1 MVQGGLPV
9 GSSVV
14 LQGPPGQEKLRF
26 ALTFLAEGLKSGG
39 SGLVVTASQSP
50 DAVIAEL
57 RELGVNLESVTN
69 ESRLRVIDWYSW
81 SEETVQ
87 DIEDRGIVIRSS
99 IDLTN
104 LGVALS
110 RAIAGLTGG
119 GLRRAVIELLSPA
132 TSSYEVTQVYAFA
145 QSAKRK
151 FDRHQ
156 FTSLVLIEKE
166 MHSGAQLTTLHQPF
180 DGVIE
185 IERTRSGGRIVRKIG
200 VLHLKDTS
208 PDPTFRLLEIS
219 DGGMRVVPDTPK
231 PATPGATTRGSVL
244 ESQDERAQRL
254 RLILQIATERLKLN
268 PGDADALFAMAA
280 AQATLDDAKGG
291 LETLDRLAAL
301 DSAYPGLWVLKTKLH
316 AKLGQADLARQ
327 SRMRAQQSEPE
338 AAKTIDATVPCPMC
352 EEPVALDAT
361 SCANCGVKFTPTR
374 SMEEELDDLGHA
386 AIQEMVQEELGPVK
400 EPEKA
405 LDKPDIRAP
414 KPEMERDV
422 PPAKKPI
429 EKTPSKRGLTNG
441 LALGRRGASKAG
453 RTNGLR
459 GRTNGLRGRTNGL
472 TNGLGRTNGL
482 TNGLGRTNGLT
493 NGLGRTNGLTNGLG
507 RTNGLTNGL
516 GGFRS
521 SGFRPAGVR
530 RMMQNAGWKLYLI
543 PLVSVALLLAP
554 LLFVPDYRGP
564 AYPIRIDG
572 QFGDWASQPTEAM
585 GPGAALNPNI
595 DVVRFGMVSNLG
607 PYAFYVQVAG
617 SALAGG
623 GPSPGTMD
631 TVRIFVDIDASSA
644 TGYRIDGLGAD
655 RLIEISGHGGTVLA
669 SSLWEFDSNRDQR
682 DWNGWIK
689 GTATQ
694 AAASGS
700 QIEAEAEWLSSSAT
714 TVPVIATVHTESWD
728 GQTDSGD
735 FPVSPTAG
743 TLSVIADPEV
753 PDILSGNGVP
763 LLQLTLTS
771 HGQAVALDS
780 LHIKLA
786 GSAAP
791 SAALSLR
798 LMDGGTLVAIAT
810 PTSRDVTF
818 SFPVRTIAVG
828 ATTCLYIVGDFSGTS
843 GDTFGVRLP
852 STHPFVL
859 GAGVV
864 SLRENP
870 GARMLG
876 YLGSVPSTPRVD
888 GAFDEWNALSSDTTN
903 DVGPRSNPDIDLGRY
918 GAQRN
923 GTSTFLYADVTGRL
937 FHGTPVPEHP
947 QPVPAQSQGPADTD
961 RDGVPDAVDPFP
973 FDFNNDGIPDAQT
986 NGDYDGDGI
995 TDYGFPGGTDYWLNT
1010 TIPSTF
1016 PAPYAGRSM
1025 SVYIGPDNR
1034 PPVPGDDAIRI
1045 FLDIDN
1051 STFSGYSIGGIGAD
1065 RLVEIRGKDG
1075 TVTQSALLAF
1085 TGSFP
1090 GQWAWTPL
1098 APVTVALGYHA
1109 VELSVPLNASNLYVE
1124 SGDFWGSVDSTTVVP
1139 AFALLTSSF
1148 KVSSAN
1154 TPLSVPWQQAGPQPT
1169 AVSIDPN
1176 SNAATT
1182 VYNQQRKVVRAGA
1195 GAGET
1200 PCDATNS
1207 AGCWYTVF
1215 YDQLV
1220 EQATTAPSTE
1230 TITLGTK
1237 VSGTFPTDISSED
1250 GVYVQYHESTT
1261 TSEAA
1266 IAYRSNTGTSTV
1278 SSPKTRSWDGSSW
1291 GSEAEASTA
1300 GSPIRAIR
1308 VAPSP
1313 MSSSWRI
1320 IVTESD
1326 DGWLD
1331 AYVCTP
1337 TFTVTNNIGQVWST
1351 APGTPERRFDVAY
1364 ENTSGDA
1371 LLVYGVLSTDPTH
1384 DIAYRT
1390 YSGGSWGAEQYLDDT
1405 GRGTDVQYTQIDL
1418 APKKG
1423 SDIIGMIGGDDTFD
1437 EANAWIWD
1445 GSAWGSYTQ
1454 ITGTMQSPN
1463 YRQVAL
1469 AWESSSGNLLA
1480 VAALATS
1487 NDIISKEYST
1497 SWSGTSQ
1504 FTCAGGNGP
1513 TKQTFWISLK
1523 ANPLPTANDAVLGL
1537 VQENYDLNTCYWT
1550 GSAWANWVQHDTD
1563 YDAVQTRA
1571 FDFAWENSG
1580 SKGLLVWGTSRTTGG
1595 GQITY
1600 KTFTAPNTWGPQT
1613 TAAMGSGFDQW
1624 VELRTNPFSGT
1635 VKILGAVLDSNRLL
1649 GAMKWDGSTFTVI
1662 GSSTFSANTG
1672 IASYESFDLRYRATI
1687 DGRLSVKYD
1696 FASVPAGDAY
1706 TLKVKGYRGDEN
1718 VNIEVLTPPSSW
1730 NTRITVASTTNTM
1743 YTYDLTVSE
1752 YNSGAPSI
1760 RFVDA
1765 LGSDAIASDVFV
1777 DLSVIV
1783 STTLWDRVILMR
1795 SLDTSGSTW
1804 GAQVILASG
1813 RLADSPLVLTR
1824 DSAEPSIAIDS
1835 SGYLHV
1841 VWVSAS
1847 AAGDQSTLN
1856 LVRYT
1861 RTTVAYP
1868 TQSQLAT
1875 GGNWQAVTSVDDTSP
1890 GYMPTISTD
1899 TGGYPHIAWS
1909 QSKTVAPEA
1918 AGVAYRS
1925 NTGTDGVNSLKTR
1938 SWDGSAWGP
1947 EVEQTNA
1954 GSPVRVVRSAR
1965 SPIDPDTSIVV
1976 TQGDDQWI
1984 DAYVCTPSCTVTS
1997 NVGQA
2002 GTVFLHPFDVAF
2014 EQSSGDAL
2022 LAWAGS
2028 DFNNTHD
2035 IGYMTYTG
2043 GAWSPVQW
2051 YDDTTDTNSG
2061 PYGLVELAPK
2071 KGSDQIGLVGGDVG
2085 QQDITALI
2093 WDGSAFTNFVEVNTG
2108 SNTPGYENAAIA
2120 WESNSGHLLVVSADA
2135 SSTTCRYMVYTTS
2148 WQPASTFTCG
2158 GTSTIR
2164 YLNLKANPVSTANDM
2179 VLSVSDL
2186 GSELS
2191 TVYWTGSAWNARVS
2205 QDPGLDEIDIRSFDF
2220 AWEATGSKGL
2230 LVYATTAGQ
2239 LDSKKFTAP
2248 STWTS
2253 LPSVGAGANIH
2264 RWVQARTN
2272 PNPAGAVKI
2281 LGDVWEN
2288 TVNDL
2293 GAWSW
2298 DGSTLTMIST
2308 TAFTA
2313 DTGTNTVREAYDLEY
2328 RPVIGGYVYYKNQ
2341 AGGGWKATVSWGVT
2355 YTGLSVD
2362 VSPQNNYVS
2371 LARYSAQSPGTG
2383 ETQYTVCRDLLN
2395 TSCDAASE
2403 FTKWDGTSGF
2413 DTIAVGVETG
2423 SYPSLATTW
2432 DPNADLWSP

>member
-69 ESRLRVIDWYSW
+69 ENRLRVIDGYSW

-87 DIEDRGIVIRSS
+87 DIEDRGIVILPS

-110 RAIAGLTGG
+110 RRIRGLPGG
-119 GLRRAVIELLSPA
+119 GLRRAVMDLLSPA
-132 TSSYEVTQVYAFA
+132 PSSYEVTQVYAFA
-145 QSAKRK
+145 QSAKKK

-185 IERTRSGGRIVRKIG
+185 IERTRSGDRIVRKIG

-516 GGFRS
+516 GRTNGLTNGLGGFRS

-595 DVVRFGMVSNLG
+595 DVVRFGMVKNLG
-607 PYAFYVQVAG
+607 PYAFFVQVAG

-631 TVRIFVDIDASSA
+631 TVRIFVDIDASAA

-655 RLIEISGHGGTVLA
+655 RMIEISGHGGTVL
-669 SSLWEFDSNRDQR
+669 SSTLWEFDSNRDQR

-728 GQTDSGD
+728 GQTDFGD

-753 PDILSGNGVP
+753 PDVLSGNGVP

-791 SAALSLR
+791 SAAPSLR
-798 LMDGGTLVAIAT
+798 LMDGGTLVAVAT

-818 SFPVRTIAVG
+818 SFPARTIAVG
-828 ATTCLYIVGDFSGTS
+828 ATTYLYIVGDFSGTS

-852 STHPFVL
+852 TTHPFGL

-864 SLRENP
+864 SFRENP
-870 GARMLG
+870 GARMLR

-1010 TIPSTF
+1010 KI
-1016 PAPYAGRSM
+1016 GR
-1025 SVYIGPDNR
+1025 
-1034 PPVPGDDAIRI
+1034 A
-1045 FLDIDN
+1045 
-1051 STFSGYSIGGIGAD
+1051 
-1065 RLVEIRGKDG
+1065 
-1075 TVTQSALLAF
+1075 
-1085 TGSFP
+1085 
-1090 GQWAWTPL
+1090 
-1098 APVTVALGYHA
+1098 
-1109 VELSVPLNASNLYVE
+1109 
-1124 SGDFWGSVDSTTVVP
+1124 
-1139 AFALLTSSF
+1139 
-1148 KVSSAN
+1148 
-1154 TPLSVPWQQAGPQPT
+1154 
-1169 AVSIDPN
+1169 
-1176 SNAATT
+1176 
-1182 VYNQQRKVVRAGA
+1182 
-1195 GAGET
+1195 
-1200 PCDATNS
+1200 
-1207 AGCWYTVF
+1207 
-1215 YDQLV
+1215 
-1220 EQATTAPSTE
+1220 
-1230 TITLGTK
+1230 
-1237 VSGTFPTDISSED
+1237 
-1250 GVYVQYHESTT
+1250 
-1261 TSEAA
+1261 
-1266 IAYRSNTGTSTV
+1266 
-1278 SSPKTRSWDGSSW
+1278 
-1291 GSEAEASTA
+1291 
-1300 GSPIRAIR
+1300 
-1308 VAPSP
+1308 
-1313 MSSSWRI
+1313 
-1320 IVTESD
+1320 
-1326 DGWLD
+1326 
-1331 AYVCTP
+1331 
-1337 TFTVTNNIGQVWST
+1337 
-1351 APGTPERRFDVAY
+1351 
-1364 ENTSGDA
+1364 
-1371 LLVYGVLSTDPTH
+1371 
-1384 DIAYRT
+1384 
-1390 YSGGSWGAEQYLDDT
+1390 
-1405 GRGTDVQYTQIDL
+1405 
-1418 APKKG
+1418 
-1423 SDIIGMIGGDDTFD
+1423 
-1437 EANAWIWD
+1437 
-1445 GSAWGSYTQ
+1445 
-1454 ITGTMQSPN
+1454 
-1463 YRQVAL
+1463 
-1469 AWESSSGNLLA
+1469 
-1480 VAALATS
+1480 
-1487 NDIISKEYST
+1487 
-1497 SWSGTSQ
+1497 
-1504 FTCAGGNGP
+1504 
-1513 TKQTFWISLK
+1513 
-1523 ANPLPTANDAVLGL
+1523 
-1537 VQENYDLNTCYWT
+1537 
-1550 GSAWANWVQHDTD
+1550 
-1563 YDAVQTRA
+1563 
-1571 FDFAWENSG
+1571 
-1580 SKGLLVWGTSRTTGG
+1580 
-1595 GQITY
+1595 
-1600 KTFTAPNTWGPQT
+1600 
-1613 TAAMGSGFDQW
+1613 
-1624 VELRTNPFSGT
+1624 
-1635 VKILGAVLDSNRLL
+1635 
-1649 GAMKWDGSTFTVI
+1649 
-1662 GSSTFSANTG
+1662 
-1672 IASYESFDLRYRATI
+1672 
-1687 DGRLSVKYD
+1687 
-1696 FASVPAGDAY
+1696 
-1706 TLKVKGYRGDEN
+1706 
-1718 VNIEVLTPPSSW
+1718 
-1730 NTRITVASTTNTM
+1730 
-1743 YTYDLTVSE
+1743 
-1752 YNSGAPSI
+1752 
-1760 RFVDA
+1760 
-1765 LGSDAIASDVFV
+1765 
-1777 DLSVIV
+1777 
-1783 STTLWDRVILMR
+1783 
-1795 SLDTSGSTW
+1795 
-1804 GAQVILASG
+1804 
-1813 RLADSPLVLTR
+1813 
-1824 DSAEPSIAIDS
+1824 
-1835 SGYLHV
+1835 HV
-1841 VWVSAS
+1841 
-1847 AAGDQSTLN
+1847 
-1856 LVRYT
+1856 
-1861 RTTVAYP
+1861 
-1868 TQSQLAT
+1868 
-1875 GGNWQAVTSVDDTSP
+1875 
-1890 GYMPTISTD
+1890 
-1899 TGGYPHIAWS
+1899 
-1909 QSKTVAPEA
+1909 
-1918 AGVAYRS
+1918 
-1925 NTGTDGVNSLKTR
+1925 
-1938 SWDGSAWGP
+1938 
-1947 EVEQTNA
+1947 
-1954 GSPVRVVRSAR
+1954 
-1965 SPIDPDTSIVV
+1965 
-1976 TQGDDQWI
+1976 
-1984 DAYVCTPSCTVTS
+1984 
-1997 NVGQA
+1997 
-2002 GTVFLHPFDVAF
+2002 
-2014 EQSSGDAL
+2014 
-2022 LAWAGS
+2022 
-2028 DFNNTHD
+2028 
-2035 IGYMTYTG
+2035 
-2043 GAWSPVQW
+2043 
-2051 YDDTTDTNSG
+2051 
-2061 PYGLVELAPK
+2061 
-2071 KGSDQIGLVGGDVG
+2071 
-2085 QQDITALI
+2085 
-2093 WDGSAFTNFVEVNTG
+2093 
-2108 SNTPGYENAAIA
+2108 
-2120 WESNSGHLLVVSADA
+2120 
-2135 SSTTCRYMVYTTS
+2135 
-2148 WQPASTFTCG
+2148 
-2158 GTSTIR
+2158 
-2164 YLNLKANPVSTANDM
+2164 
-2179 VLSVSDL
+2179 
-2186 GSELS
+2186 
-2191 TVYWTGSAWNARVS
+2191 
-2205 QDPGLDEIDIRSFDF
+2205 
-2220 AWEATGSKGL
+2220 
-2230 LVYATTAGQ
+2230 
-2239 LDSKKFTAP
+2239 
-2248 STWTS
+2248 
-2253 LPSVGAGANIH
+2253 
-2264 RWVQARTN
+2264 
-2272 PNPAGAVKI
+2272 
-2281 LGDVWEN
+2281 
-2288 TVNDL
+2288 
-2293 GAWSW
+2293 
-2298 DGSTLTMIST
+2298 
-2308 TAFTA
+2308 
-2313 DTGTNTVREAYDLEY
+2313 
-2328 RPVIGGYVYYKNQ
+2328 
-2341 AGGGWKATVSWGVT
+2341 
-2355 YTGLSVD
+2355 
-2362 VSPQNNYVS
+2362 
-2371 LARYSAQSPGTG
+2371 
-2383 ETQYTVCRDLLN
+2383 
-2395 TSCDAASE
+2395 
-2403 FTKWDGTSGF
+2403 
-2413 DTIAVGVETG
+2413 
-2423 SYPSLATTW
+2423 
-2432 DPNADLWSP
+2432 

>member
-1 MVQGGLPV
+1 MPRLPTGVPGFDAMVQGGLPV

-26 ALTFLAEGLKSGG
+26 ALMFLAEGLKSGG
-39 SGLVVTASQSP
+39 SGLVVTSSQSP

-57 RELGVNLESVTN
+57 RELGVNLDSVTN
-69 ESRLRVIDWYSW
+69 ENRLRVVDWYSW

-87 DIEDRGIVIRSS
+87 DIEDRGIFIRSS
-99 IDLTN
+99 SDLTN

-110 RAIAGLTGG
+110 RAIAALTGG
-119 GLRRAVIELLSPA
+119 GSRRAVIELLSPA

-156 FTSLVLIEKE
+156 FTSLALLEKE

-185 IERTRSGGRIVRKIG
+185 IDRTRSGDRIGRKIG
-200 VLHLKDTS
+200 VLHLKDTA
-208 PDPTFRLLEIS
+208 PDPTFRVLEIS
-219 DGGMRVVPDTPK
+219 EAGMRVVADTPK
-231 PATPGATTRGSVL
+231 PAASAAAARGSVL

-301 DSAYPGLWVLKTKLH
+301 DPAYPGLWVLKTKLH

-338 AAKTIDATVPCPMC
+338 AAKAIDATVPCPMC
-352 EEPVALDAT
+352 ESPVALDAT

-374 SMEEELDDLGHA
+374 SMEDELDDLGHA

-400 EPEKA
+400 GPEKA
-405 LDKPDIRAP
+405 LDKPDVRAP
-414 KPEMERDV
+414 KPEQERDV

-429 EKTPSKRGLTNG
+429 EKTPSKKGLTNG
-441 LALGRRGASKAG
+441 LALG
-453 RTNGLR
+453 
-459 GRTNGLRGRTNGL
+459 
-472 TNGLGRTNGL
+472 
-482 TNGLGRTNGLT
+482 
-493 NGLGRTNGLTNGLG
+493 
-507 RTNGLTNGL
+507 L

-521 SGFRPAGVR
+521 KGFRPAGVR

-543 PLVSVALLLAP
+543 PLVSAALLLAP
-554 LLFVPDYRGP
+554 LFFVPDYRGP

-572 QFGDWASQPTEAM
+572 QFGDWTSQPTEAM

-595 DVVRFGMVSNLG
+595 DVVRFGMVNNLG
-607 PYAFYVQVAG
+607 PYAFFVQVAG

-631 TVRIFVDIDASSA
+631 TVRIFVDIDASAA

-655 RLIEISGHGGTVLA
+655 RMIEISGHGGTVL
-669 SSLWEFDSNRDQR
+669 SSTLWEVDSNRDQR

-780 LHIKLA
+780 LHIELT

-798 LMDGGTLVAIAT
+798 LMDGGTLVAVAT

-818 SFPVRTIAVG
+818 SFPARTIAVG
-828 ATTCLYIVGDFSGTS
+828 ATTYLYIVGDFSGTS

-852 STHPFVL
+852 TTHPFGL

-864 SLRENP
+864 SFRENP

-1010 TIPSTF
+1010 TIPSPF
-1016 PAPYAGRSM
+1016 PAPYTGRSV

-1034 PPVPGDDAIRI
+1034 PVVLGDDAIRI

-1065 RLVEIRGKDG
+1065 RLVELRGEDG

-1090 GQWAWTPL
+1090 GQWAWTPM

-1109 VELSVPLNASNLYVE
+1109 VELSVPLNASKMYVE

-1139 AFALLTSSF
+1139 AFALMTSSF

-1169 AVSIDPN
+1169 AVSIASN
-1176 SNAATT
+1176 SNALTT

-1195 GAGET
+1195 GAGGT

-1207 AGCWYTVF
+1207 AGCWYTVV

-1266 IAYRSNTGTSTV
+1266 IAYRSNTGTNTV

-1291 GSEAEASTA
+1291 GSEGEQSTA
-1300 GSPIRAIR
+1300 GSPIRAVR

-1313 MSSSWRI
+1313 ISSSWRT

-1326 DGWLD
+1326 DGWLA

-1337 TFTVTNNIGQVWST
+1337 TCTVTTSIGQVWST

-1364 ENTSGDA
+1364 ENTSGDG

-1454 ITGTMQSPN
+1454 ITISMESPN

-1469 AWESSSGNLLA
+1469 AWESGSGNLLA
-1480 VAALATS
+1480 VAAVASS

-1504 FTCAGGNGP
+1504 FTCASGSGM
-1513 TKQTFWISLK
+1513 TKHTFWISLK

-1580 SKGLLVWGTSRTTGG
+1580 SKGLLVWGTSRTSGM

-1613 TAAMGSGFDQW
+1613 NVAMGSGFDQW
-1624 VELRTNPFSGT
+1624 VQLRTNPFSGT

-1649 GAMKWDGSTFTVI
+1649 GAVKWDGSTFTVI
-1662 GSSTFSANTG
+1662 GASSFSADTG
-1672 IASYESFDLRYRATI
+1672 IAAYESFDLRYRATI

-1706 TLKVKGYRGDEN
+1706 TLKIKGYRGDEN
-1718 VNIEVLTPPSSW
+1718 VNVEVLTPPSSW
-1730 NTRITVASTTNTM
+1730 YTRITIASTTNTL
-1743 YTYDLTVSE
+1743 YTYDLTAPE
-1752 YNSGAPSI
+1752 YNSGSPSI

-1777 DLSVIV
+1777 DLSVVV
-1783 STTLWDRVILMR
+1783 SKSFWDRVILMR
-1795 SLDTSGSTW
+1795 SLDTSGSIW
-1804 GAQVILASG
+1804 GSQVILASG
-1813 RLADSPLVLTR
+1813 RTGDNPVLYSY
-1824 DSAEPSIAIDS
+1824 DSAEPSIAIDA
-1835 SGYLHV
+1835 SGSLHV
-1841 VWVSAS
+1841 VWVSAAS
-1847 AAGDQSTLN
+1847 SGNQQTLN
-1856 LVRYT
+1856 LVRYAK
-1861 RTTVAYP
+1861 TTVAYP
-1868 TQSQLAT
+1868 SQSQIASSA
-1875 GGNWQAVTSVDDTSP
+1875 NWQTVTPVDDADP
-1890 GYMPTISTD
+1890 GYMPTVSTD
-1899 TGGYPHIAWS
+1899 SSNNPYVAWSGSKTGG
-1909 QSKTVAPEA
+1909 TV
-1918 AGVAYRS
+1918 Y
-1925 NTGTDGVNSLKTR
+1925 
-1938 SWDGSAWGP
+1938 
-1947 EVEQTNA
+1947 
-1954 GSPVRVVRSAR
+1954 
-1965 SPIDPDTSIVV
+1965 
-1976 TQGDDQWI
+1976 
-1984 DAYVCTPSCTVTS
+1984 
-1997 NVGQA
+1997 
-2002 GTVFLHPFDVAF
+2002 F
-2014 EQSSGDAL
+2014 
-2022 LAWAGS
+2022 
-2028 DFNNTHD
+2028 
-2035 IGYMTYTG
+2035 
-2043 GAWSPVQW
+2043 
-2051 YDDTTDTNSG
+2051 
-2061 PYGLVELAPK
+2061 
-2071 KGSDQIGLVGGDVG
+2071 KGK
-2085 QQDITALI
+2085 A
-2093 WDGSAFTNFVEVNTG
+2093 
-2108 SNTPGYENAAIA
+2108 
-2120 WESNSGHLLVVSADA
+2120 
-2135 SSTTCRYMVYTTS
+2135 
-2148 WQPASTFTCG
+2148 G
-2158 GTSTIR
+2158 GT
-2164 YLNLKANPVSTANDM
+2164 
-2179 VLSVSDL
+2179 
-2186 GSELS
+2186 
-2191 TVYWTGSAWNARVS
+2191 W
-2205 QDPGLDEIDIRSFDF
+2205 RS
-2220 AWEATGSKGL
+2220 
-2230 LVYATTAGQ
+2230 
-2239 LDSKKFTAP
+2239 
-2248 STWTS
+2248 
-2253 LPSVGAGANIH
+2253 
-2264 RWVQARTN
+2264 
-2272 PNPAGAVKI
+2272 
-2281 LGDVWEN
+2281 
-2288 TVNDL
+2288 
-2293 GAWSW
+2293 
-2298 DGSTLTMIST
+2298 
-2308 TAFTA
+2308 
-2313 DTGTNTVREAYDLEY
+2313 
-2328 RPVIGGYVYYKNQ
+2328 
-2341 AGGGWKATVSWGVT
+2341 TVSWGTT
-2355 YTGLSVD
+2355 YTGLSID
-2362 VSPQNNYVS
+2362 VSPQNSYVA
-2371 LARYSAQSPGTG
+2371 LAGYF
-2383 ETQYTVCRDLLN
+2383 DN
-2395 TSCDAASE
+2395 TAEQAAN
-2403 FTKWDGTSGF
+2403 G
-2413 DTIAVGVETG
+2413 
-2423 SYPSLATTW
+2423 
-2432 DPNADLWSP
+2432 